1 MSIPRFDLRLLAN
14 SPLAYDLITNL
25 IRVEMNR
32 ARWDQIRLDDVQFPS
47 ITDGKT
53 LAGQR
58 CLVID
63 VYLGFNYSESTGGRS
78 SKWTIKIPNTPE
90 HHLGNV
96 EVRSRDIGTTEVVH
110 FTEIGAH
117 IEAAEI
123 YAAFEQDDD
132 GDDGDEPLLEVPFPR
147 PVFRENC

>member
-1 MSIPRFDLRLLAN
+1 MSLPRFDLRLLAN

-32 ARWDQIRLDDVQFPS
+32 ARWDDIRLDDVQFPS

-53 LAGQR
+53 LEGQP
-58 CLVID
+58 CLVIV
-63 VYLGFNYSESTGGRS
+63 VYLGFNCSNSNGGDST
-78 SKWTIKIPNTPE
+78 KWTIKIPNTPE
-90 HHLGNV
+90 HRLGNV
-96 EVRSRDIGTTEVVH
+96 EVINPYDNENECVH

-132 GDDGDEPLLEVPFPR
+132 GDEPLLEVPFPR
-147 PVFRENC
+147 PVFHENC

>member
-1 MSIPRFDLRLLAN
+1 MNTSRFDLRLLAN

-32 ARWDQIRLDDVQFPS
+32 ARWDDIRLDDVQFPS

-63 VYLGFNYSESTGGRS
+63 VYLGFNYSNSNGGDST
-78 SKWTIKIPNTPE
+78 KWTIKIPNTPE

-96 EVRSRDIGTTEVVH
+96 EVINPYDNATDCVH

-132 GDDGDEPLLEVPFPR
+132 GDEPLLEVPFPR